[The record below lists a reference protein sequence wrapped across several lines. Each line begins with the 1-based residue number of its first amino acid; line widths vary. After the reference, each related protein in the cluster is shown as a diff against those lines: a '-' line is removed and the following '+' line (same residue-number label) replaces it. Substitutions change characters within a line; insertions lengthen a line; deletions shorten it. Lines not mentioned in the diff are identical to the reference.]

1 MNVEVARKS
10 LSIKRRCDVVGSQK
24 LLTALC
30 NISCAS
36 GPHLIL
42 QVLRVSPSPSS
53 QFLPTHFSTPVTC
66 LEAGDFKAGTERPA
80 RTWVLVDE
88 KDNSHLGISVWWVRV
103 TASILHIRPL
113 FLDITTKRAAG
124 IGPSVAVFPF
134 CSDFKEQTCSHGT
147 KKQYLDQFPAPFP
160 CVSTAC
166 GSHTRFLSAGR
177 VELTGSKSLVWHA
190 HKR

>member
-1 MNVEVARKS
+1 M
-10 LSIKRRCDVVGSQK
+10 
-24 LLTALC
+24 LTALC

-36 GPHLIL
+36 GLHLIL

-53 QFLPTHFSTPVTC
+53 QFFPIHFSTPVTC

-80 RTWVLVDE
+80 RTWVLVNE

-103 TASILHIRPL
+103 TTSILHIRPL
-113 FLDITTKRAAG
+113 FLDIITKRAAG

-134 CSDFKEQTCSHGT
+134 CSDFKKQTCSHWT

-166 GSHTRFLSAGR
+166 DSHTCFRSAGQ
-177 VELTGSKSLVWHA
+177 VELTGSKRLVWNA

>member
-1 MNVEVARKS
+1 MIILHLERRGCSQISINKAEMRRSRLSETVNCS
-10 LSIKRRCDVVGSQK
+10 LQHFMCFW
-24 LLTALC
+24 TA
-30 NISCAS
+30 S
-36 GPHLIL
+36 

-103 TASILHIRPL
+103 TAYILHIRPL

-134 CSDFKEQTCSHGT
+134 CSDF
-147 KKQYLDQFPAPFP
+147 
-160 CVSTAC
+160 
-166 GSHTRFLSAGR
+166 
-177 VELTGSKSLVWHA
+177 
-190 HKR
+190 